1 MGKLH
6 TISLQGI
13 ADEPEDRLVIK
24 PFAQEDVTSH
34 DHNCFELAYVIDG
47 TAEQT
52 LEGVTERVGR
62 GDYFIIDC
70 GSSHSYQNCREFT
83 LLNCLFFAE
92 VIDSTMAGCRSFDEL
107 MRVCLIRYHRQYFGE
122 TPANRIFHDRDG
134 RVLLLLEGMREEYI
148 QRHTG
153 YREIFRGRLLEIL
166 ILTMRQAVGTQG
178 EKDIAGQLRNTAKSD
193 VIFEVI
199 NYLEA
204 HYEQR
209 AVLQS
214 FCGKFHYSLPYISRR
229 FRQETGMTAL
239 DYLQKIRVEKCCGM
253 LAGSNQSI
261 QSIAREAGYEDTKFF
276 NQVFKRLVGLTP
288 GEYRKA
294 ALHL

>member
-1 MGKLH
+1 M
-6 TISLQGI
+6 
-13 ADEPEDRLVIK
+13 
-24 PFAQEDVTSH
+24 
-34 DHNCFELAYVIDG
+34 
-47 TAEQT
+47 
-52 LEGVTERVGR
+52 
-62 GDYFIIDC
+62 
-70 GSSHSYQNCREFT
+70 
-83 LLNCLFFAE
+83 
-92 VIDSTMAGCRSFDEL
+92 
-107 MRVCLIRYHRQYFGE
+107 
-122 TPANRIFHDRDG
+122 
-134 RVLLLLEGMREEYI
+134 
-148 QRHTG
+148 
-153 YREIFRGRLLEIL
+153 
-166 ILTMRQAVGTQG
+166 GTQG

-214 FCGKFHYSLPYISRR
+214 FCGKFHYSLPYVSRR

-294 ALHL
+294 ALHS